1 MDVMYPSSLV
11 PLARQRRALIEI
23 AAVVG
28 LELGVP
34 PARVPG
40 LVAETDIA
48 VPRPC

>member
-1 MDVMYPSSLV
+1 MDVICASSLA
-11 PLARQRRALIEI
+11 PLARQRRALIEV
-23 AAVVG
+23 AAVG
-28 LELGVP
+28 GFELGVP